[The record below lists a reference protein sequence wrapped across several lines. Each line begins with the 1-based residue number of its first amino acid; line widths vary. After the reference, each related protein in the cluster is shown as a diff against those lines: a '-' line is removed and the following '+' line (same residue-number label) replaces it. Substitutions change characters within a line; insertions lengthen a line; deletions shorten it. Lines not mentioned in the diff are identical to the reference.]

1 MADFMRETAGHLRLV
16 IGEGQQAAGDVD
28 IATRQREGVDD
39 GRVQHRKTPRQIAHL
54 GDEGEP
60 EPDVENIVIEAGVDI
75 FTAILR
81 NDLLMMLRAY
91 LAVIARLEDGKYIV
105 KQIRPRRRGGGER
118 RGQAKRER
126 RRGPH
131 KAIKCFRSPSPTFSI
146 THARPLLQS
155 PSAL

>member
-1 MADFMRETAGHLRLV
+1 AELLAEMADDGAAGQNTGMCAEEADTGRPRLPRRPVPRRHMADFMRQNAGHLRLV

-91 LAVIARLEDGKYIV
+91 LAVIARLEDGK
-105 KQIRPRRRGGGER
+105 
-118 RGQAKRER
+118 
-126 RRGPH
+126 
-131 KAIKCFRSPSPTFSI
+131 
-146 THARPLLQS
+146 
-155 PSAL
+155 